1 MTAKRIRDPKGGLTA
16 FGRKVFRRRDG
27 AILRPG
33 VKGAADTPTKARRK
47 GSFLR
52 RFFANPR
59 GPMKKP
65 SGEPTRLALSA
76 AAWGEPDLAHRLGH
90 LADLLDGRLVDPLWR
105 AFAAR
110 ALQVAA

>member
-1 MTAKRIRDPKGGLTA
+1 MKIRDPKGGLTA

-27 AILRPG
+27 AILRSG

-76 AAWGEPDLAHRLGH
+76 AAWGEPVPQTRAAALKLGRKG
-90 LADLLDGRLVDPLWR
+90 ASLLER
-105 AFAAR
+105 AKHMKAR
-110 ALQVAA
+110 RA

>member
-76 AAWGEPDLAHRLGH
+76 AAWGEPVPQTRAAALKLGRKGTS
-90 LADLLDGRLVDPLWR
+90 LLER
-105 AFAAR
+105 AKRMKAR
-110 ALQVAA
+110 RA

>member
-65 SGEPTRLALSA
+65 SGEPTRIALSA
-76 AAWGEPDLAHRLGH
+76 AAWGEPVPQTRAAALKLGRKGTS
-90 LADLLDGRLVDPLWR
+90 LLER
-105 AFAAR
+105 AKRMKAR
-110 ALQVAA
+110 RA